1 MTHCGIFVLIYL
13 TTYNRSFDSAT
24 ENWWEGKIL
33 CWKFLSSIIA
43 MHIMSLSLFWS
54 NAVFLFIG
62 PFLKAPLQRFNFPN
76 IPCLKKS
83 HVIFVIFSP
92 QTKNVSSGFLQN
104 IQNFST
110 KKKLCLWLKNIK
122 YEQKMQQKR
131 QRFIFQRI
139 FSLITM
145 KAKCTGDCESNIY
158 PQNVETVVQHCIDW
172 YNYSV

>member
-1 MTHCGIFVLIYL
+1 MF
-13 TTYNRSFDSAT
+13 
-24 ENWWEGKIL
+24 

-92 QTKNVSSGFLQN
+92 QTKMLAQV
-104 IQNFST
+104 FSRIYKISPLKKKIMLVVEKYQIWTKNAT
-110 KKKLCLWLKNIK
+110 KKTKIYISADFQSYYHESKMHWWLWKQHLPTECRNSCSAL
-122 YEQKMQQKR
+122 YW
-131 QRFIFQRI
+131 
-139 FSLITM
+139 LI
-145 KAKCTGDCESNIY
+145 
-158 PQNVETVVQHCIDW
+158 
-172 YNYSV
+172 